1 MREEI
6 ALAVVLFVVVFVIIL
21 FIEGRTMNEK
31 ELKILIIAYACVV
44 IGTILITGK
53 WW

>member
-1 MREEI
+1 MAI
-6 ALAVVLFVVVFVIIL
+6 AVVLFVVVFLIIC

-53 WW
+53 FW

>member
-21 FIEGRTMNEK
+21 FIEGADDE
-31 ELKILIIAYACVV
+31 
-44 IGTILITGK
+44 
-53 WW
+53 